1 MTHEHIYITSDPFT
15 ARAKLEQIQATAIRW
30 IYTRDCYTHNYIIT
44 YYDEKETTENGLD
57 TQGVLLQG
65 F

>member
-1 MTHEHIYITSDPFT
+1 MIHEHIYITSDPFT
-15 ARAKLEQIQATAIRW
+15 ARMKLEQIQATATRW

-44 YYDEKETTENGLD
+44 YYDEKETTEDGFN
-57 TQGVLLQG
+57 TQRVLFQR